1 MKNLATCTPTEFVAQ
16 TAKIKNSVKN
26 WFDVTQI
33 LKIRQ
38 KSPAYKVA
46 PKDATAEQKAEVI
59 RENALLQREQAIS
72 NLNEIL
78 DEMLVEHPQE
88 TLEVLALVCFVEP
101 QNVDDYKMSDYI
113 DCIIDMLENESV
125 LRFFSLL
132 ARTQQLTK
140 SI

>member
-26 WFDVTQI
+26 WLDVTQV

-38 KSPAYKVA
+38 KAPAFKVA
-46 PKDATAEQKAEVI
+46 PENATAEQRAEVI
-59 RENALLQREQAIS
+59 RENALLQREQAMN
-72 NLNEIL
+72 NLNEIFE
-78 DEMLVEHPQE
+78 EMLVEHPQE

-101 QNVDDYKMSDYI
+101 ADVDKHTMSEYL
-113 DCIIDMLENESV
+113 DCVMDMLQNESV